1 MLNAA
6 DNTLLTRTGS
16 GTPLGDYF
24 RRFWQPVALSCEIA
38 EADSPP
44 VRVKVL
50 GEELL
55 AFRDTRGRV
64 GLIEPK
70 CAHRGADLFF
80 GRNEDGGIRCIYHGW
95 KYDVAGRCVEMP
107 NVPAGSPYFRIH
119 KAEGTDNRDSA
130 DSAGN
135 AGGQACGASGPAAT
149 TIAIKA
155 YPTREFGDM
164 VWAYLGPREPM
175 PSEIAQLECGTVP
188 ASHRYVTKRLQQCNW
203 AQSMEGALD
212 TAHFSFLHMPAP
224 TLAKNDTMTAA
235 ADESRIRWLRN
246 DPLPQ
251 FVILDHD
258 VGFVIGGSRRADG
271 DELYWRITQF
281 MLPAHSITPSAMPGE
296 TLYGY
301 TWVPIDDESCWI
313 YVYAWHPERALPDD
327 ERARY
332 AKGGFG
338 QFAEL
343 GPGYVPL
350 RNRGN
355 DYLIDREQQKHRSFT
370 GVRGIAEQDAMAQ
383 DSQGLILDRTR
394 EHLSPTDVGVVRF
407 RRVMLDGA
415 KALLDGNEP
424 AAAQRH
430 HAYNVR
436 AGGAMAHSG
445 VPFEDV
451 MRNRFGSVSG
461 RPTP

>member
-6 DNTLLTRTGS
+6 DNTLITRTGP
-16 GTPLGDYF
+16 GTPMGDYF

-38 EADSPP
+38 EPDCPP
-44 VRVKVL
+44 IRVKVL
-50 GEELL
+50 GEALL
-55 AFRDTRGRV
+55 AFRDTQGRV

-80 GRNEDGGIRCIYHGW
+80 GRNEDCGIRCIYHGW
-95 KYDVAGRCVEMP
+95 KYDVDGHCVEMP
-107 NVPAGSPYFRIH
+107 NVPAGSGY
-119 KAEGTDNRDSA
+119 EGKM
-130 DSAGN
+130 
-135 AGGQACGASGPAAT
+135 
-149 TIAIKA
+149 AIKA
-155 YPTREFGDM
+155 YPTREFGDI
-164 VWAYLGPREPM
+164 VWAYMGPREHM
-175 PSEIAQLECGTVP
+175 PAEVSQLECGTVP

-224 TLAKNDTMTAA
+224 ALAKNDTMTAA

-246 DPLPQ
+246 DPLPK
-251 FVILDHD
+251 FEIIDHEA
-258 VGFVIGGSRRADG
+258 GFVIGGSRRADG
-271 DELYWRITQF
+271 DQLYWRITQF

-301 TWVPIDDESCWI
+301 TWAPVDDESCWI

-343 GPGYVPL
+343 GPGYIPL
-350 RNRGN
+350 RNRSN
-355 DYLIDREQQKHRSFT
+355 DYLIDRTEQKQRSFT

-407 RRVMLDGA
+407 RRVMLEGA
-415 KALLDGNEP
+415 KALRDGREP
-424 AAAQRH
+424 LAAQRH
-430 HAYNVR
+430 DQYNVR
-436 AGGAMAHSG
+436 AGGAMAKNG
-445 VPFEDV
+445 VPFGDV
-451 MRNRFGSVSG
+451 MQQRFGSVNG
-461 RPTP
+461 RAPA

>member
-1 MLNAA
+1 MLSSN
-6 DNTLLTRTGS
+6 DNELLVRTGP
-16 GTPLGDYF
+16 GTPMGDYF

-38 EADSPP
+38 EPDSPP
-44 VRVKVL
+44 IRVKVL

-55 AFRDTRGRV
+55 AFRDTQGRA

-80 GRNEDGGIRCIYHGW
+80 GRNEDCGIRCIYHGW
-95 KYDVAGRCVEMP
+95 KYDVDGHCVEMP
-107 NVPAGSPYFRIH
+107 NVPAGSAYH
-119 KAEGTDNRDSA
+119 GKM
-130 DSAGN
+130 
-135 AGGQACGASGPAAT
+135 
-149 TIAIKA
+149 AIKA

-164 VWAYLGPREPM
+164 VWAYLGPREHIPAQI
-175 PSEIAQLECGTVP
+175 SQLEFGTVP
-188 ASHRYVTKRLQQCNW
+188 AARRYVTKRLQQCNW

-224 TLAKNDTMTAA
+224 ALAKNDTMTAA
-235 ADESRIRWLRN
+235 ADENRIRWLRN
-246 DPLPQ
+246 DPLPK
-251 FVILDHD
+251 FEIIDHE

-271 DELYWRITQF
+271 DDLYWRITQF

-301 TWVPIDDESCWI
+301 TWIPIDDESCWI
-313 YVYAWHPERALPDD
+313 YVYAWHPQRALPDD

-343 GPGYVPL
+343 GPGYLPL
-350 RNRGN
+350 RNRNN
-355 DYLIDREQQKHRSFT
+355 DYLIDRTEQKLHSFT

-407 RRVMLDGA
+407 RRVMLEAA
-415 KALLDGNEP
+415 KALGDGKEP
-424 AAAQRH
+424 VAAQRH
-430 HAYNVR
+430 DQYNVR
-436 AGGAMAHSG
+436 AGGAMANSG

-451 MRNRFGSVSG
+451 MRNRFGSING
-461 RPTP
+461 RATQ